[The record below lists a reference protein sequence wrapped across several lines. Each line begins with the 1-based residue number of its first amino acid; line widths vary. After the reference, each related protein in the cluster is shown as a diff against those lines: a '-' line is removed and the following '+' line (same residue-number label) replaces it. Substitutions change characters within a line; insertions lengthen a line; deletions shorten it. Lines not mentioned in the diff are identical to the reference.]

1 MGSRRSNPEPGRPT
15 VRAAVEAELEQLP
28 DELASSATALGA
40 LALADSI
47 DLGVETY
54 RFQSALVAQLR
65 ECMTELAAKA
75 PPKVEG
81 DHVDELN
88 DKRAARRRAAS
99 AG

>member
-1 MGSRRSNPEPGRPT
+1 MNRSD
-15 VRAAVEAELEQLP
+15 VRAAVEAELAGLP
-28 DELASSATALGA
+28 DDLATSSTAASA
-40 LALADSI
+40 LRLADSI
-47 DLGVETY
+47 DLGTETY

-65 ECMTELAAKA
+65 ECMTELRALA

-88 DKRAARRRAAS
+88 DKRAARRRAAA

>member
-1 MGSRRSNPEPGRPT
+1 MSRST
-15 VRAAVEAELEQLP
+15 VRDAVVAELDRLP
-28 DELASSATALGA
+28 KDLATSSTAVAA
-40 LALADSI
+40 LRLADSI

-65 ECMTELAAKA
+65 ECMTELRELA

>member
-1 MGSRRSNPEPGRPT
+1 MSRSS
-15 VRAAVEAELEQLP
+15 VRDAVEAELAGFPE
-28 DELASSATALGA
+28 DLATSSTAASA
-40 LALADSI
+40 LRLADSI

-65 ECMTELAAKA
+65 ECMTELRALA

>member
-1 MGSRRSNPEPGRPT
+1 MGSRQASDAVRS
-15 VRAAVEAELEQLP
+15 AVEAELERLP
-28 DELASSATALGA
+28 DELRTSATSMAA

-65 ECMTELAAKA
+65 ECMTELRAMA

>member
-1 MGSRRSNPEPGRPT
+1 MNRSD
-15 VRAAVEAELEQLP
+15 VRDAVEAELAGLP
-28 DELASSATALGA
+28 DDLATSSTAASA
-40 LALADSI
+40 LRLADSI
-47 DLGVETY
+47 DLGTETY

-65 ECMTELAAKA
+65 ECMTELRALA